1 MSSIIIIKMEKAI
14 AERHLTD
21 HNKPHK
27 HSDPHDHLVDWDKNF
42 PDMSSPINHTDSIIP
57 TFEEFAVSFL
67 EKYQIYYRR

>member
-1 MSSIIIIKMEKAI
+1 MMSSIIIIKMGKAI

-42 PDMSSPINHTDSIIP
+42 PDR
-57 TFEEFAVSFL
+57 FANKS
-67 EKYQIYYRR
+67 YR